1 MPQLFELIRQHLDLK
16 AIERRAAKL
25 LARKHTQDAVV
36 NDAVA
41 GVNYF
46 LEAIGEKDV
55 EEAVDAYF
63 RPVARVL
70 VAELAEDLARTA
82 KVEQPPVVVP
92 PPVVVA
98 SPDTNPAG

>member
-1 MPQLFELIRQHLDLK
+1 MTLIEKLKAHIDLK

-70 VAELAEDLARTA
+70 VAELAEDLTRTA
-82 KVEQPPVVVP
+82 KDEAKPTHVVP
-92 PPVVVA
+92 PTDP
-98 SPDTNPAG
+98 PTTPPA